1 MGREKMNRVTTLLA
15 ACFVLLAATI
25 LPVMRAVAQQPTVTD
40 DNLDQMISNAK
51 TPADHEAIAQY
62 YDREA
67 AANEEKAKVHHAT
80 HHTYADFKIKP
91 PDMGPHCDE
100 LAKGYERA
108 AAEDSKLA
116 AAHRAMAK

>member
-1 MGREKMNRVTTLLA
+1 MKRLTILRA
-15 ACFVLLAATI
+15 ACLVLLAGTTLSVA
-25 LPVMRAVAQQPTVTD
+25 RAAAQQQAVTA
-40 DNLDQMISNAK
+40 DNLDQMISSAK

-62 YDREA
+62 YDKEA
-67 AANEEKAKVHHAT
+67 AVNDEKAKIHHAT

-100 LAKGYERA
+100 LAKNYEKA
-108 AAEDSKLA
+108 AAEDKALA

>member
-1 MGREKMNRVTTLLA
+1 MKRVTTLLA
-15 ACFVLLAATI
+15 AGVVLLAATM
-25 LPVMRAVAQQPTVTD
+25 LPVTRAVAQQQTVTD

-67 AANEEKAKVHHAT
+67 AENEEKAKIHHAT

-91 PDMGPHCDE
+91 TDMGPHCDE
-100 LAKGYERA
+100 LAKGYEQA
-108 AAEDSKLA
+108 AAEDKALA